1 MSYNIE
7 GSLYELVAR
16 GNKDVY
22 FIEDTKEAK
31 NLFDNR
37 YRPTPP
43 HIHELRNLPPLNA
56 PDFGRS
62 VEFQI
67 EMAGD
72 TFIEPTLLL
81 DLPSWLPPSQ
91 APLNGQSVITDLSG
105 NSYGY
110 TNGIGYFLFEKI
122 HFLQDNIL
130 IQEFSGDALWA
141 CSRTRGT
148 LNSAFLEA
156 KQTGIHDGSYFS
168 IGRNATPG
176 RLRLQLPILGCQ
188 SSEDGGFPAYS
199 TPQQT
204 YRLRCF
210 LRRLEDLVEASD
222 GRAKPT
228 PWSSTLQIQSS
239 RNSPIQTFTTLDRS
253 FIGTPT
259 VILETRHVYMDG
271 ETQQTMKKGKQEIP
285 FERLYENVY
294 TQSQND
300 YTPIARGAVAS
311 ITRRLEGVH
320 PTSRIV
326 SFFRSSSSLQSNQ
339 LWNLTNT
346 PSNPS
351 FYTNLKLLVAGRDRE
366 SLFSPFVWKTLVSHA
381 KAERDPGLELITM
394 DWTLGDIRN
403 PSSTQGHGQRQRQP
417 DGTINMS
424 TADRPTFLI
433 QLEAAATNKTE
444 LRVIVETWAT
454 CVAEN
459 QRISLLYAN

>member
-1 MSYNIE
+1 MSFNIE

-37 YRPTPP
+37 YGPTPP
-43 HIHELRNLPPLNA
+43 HIHELRQLPPLNA

-72 TFIEPTLLL
+72 TFIEPTLLI

-110 TNGIGYFLFEKI
+110 VNGIAYFLFEKI

-156 KQTGIHDGSYFS
+156 KQTGIHDGTYPS
-168 IGRNATPG
+168 IGKNATPG

-188 SSEDGGFPAYS
+188 NVDDGGFPAYS
-199 TPQQT
+199 TPQQS

-210 LRRLEDLVEASD
+210 LRKLEDLVESSD
-222 GRAKPT
+222 EQVKPK
-228 PWSSTLQIQSS
+228 PWLTQLQIQTSATSS
-239 RNSPIQTFTTLDRS
+239 PQPFTPLDRLS
-253 FIGTPT
+253 IGTPSL
-259 VILETRHVYMDG
+259 ILQTRHVYMDG
-271 ETQQTMKKGKQEIP
+271 ETQQAMKKGKQEIP
-285 FERLYENVY
+285 FERIYENVF

-300 YTPIARGAVAS
+300 YAPIARGGTAA
-311 ITRRLEGVH
+311 ITRRLDGVH

-326 SFFRSSSSLQSNQ
+326 SFFRSASSLQKNQ
-339 LWNLTNT
+339 LWNLSNT
-346 PSNPS
+346 TGPS
-351 FYTNLKLLVAGRDRE
+351 FYGNLKLLVAGRDRE
-366 SLFSPFVWKTLVSHA
+366 SLFSSLVWRDLVTHA
-381 KAERDPGLELITM
+381 KSERDPGLELAIM

-403 PSSTQGHGQRQRQP
+403 RREVRQP
-417 DGTINMS
+417 DGTINMT
-424 TADRPTFLI
+424 TADRPSLYI
-433 QLEAAATNKTE
+433 ELQATSGTTE
-444 LRVIVETWAT
+444 LRSFVETWAT
-454 CVAEN
+454 MAAEN
-459 QRISLLYAN
+459 QRLSLLYAN